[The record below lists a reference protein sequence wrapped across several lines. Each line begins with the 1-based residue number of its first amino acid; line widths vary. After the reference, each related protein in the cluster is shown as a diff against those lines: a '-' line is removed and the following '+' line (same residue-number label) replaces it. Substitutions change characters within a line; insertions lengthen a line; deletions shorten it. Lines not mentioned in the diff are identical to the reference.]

1 MITVLC
7 PHQNAGTLLEQVR
20 SQYGLLVQKSEK
32 EQAADKE
39 MKRVR
44 RLGTETD
51 AALSALPEG
60 TIVVYSDGGYQQAA
74 DPADDRA
81 GFGWSAHRNP
91 KGPTASVGEM
101 VEYGLDASRFGI
113 LST

>member
-1 MITVLC
+1 M
-7 PHQNAGTLLEQVR
+7 E
-20 SQYGLLVQKSEK
+20 
-32 EQAADKE
+32 
-39 MKRVR
+39 RVR

-74 DPADDRA
+74 DPEDDRA

-101 VEYGLDASRFGI
+101 VEYGFAPVTVDATDMAIRDIGESQ
-113 LST
+113 